1 MPMKKFI
8 LCCLVAVSFEVS
20 AAELMSSVVEYTISG
35 TGSGS
40 LNGTPF
46 SNRSFTF
53 NLIGDAMNYSPN
65 GFGGHQISPLNSAAF
80 SVTGFDSGLFTIA
93 TTIGVNDTSSWL
105 YFDNASANRSL
116 LSINLGTPVDIRG
129 SISAIESIYAT
140 AWSHQFVNIPTT
152 QGAFSL
158 DSLSTQLVFSSK
170 AVPEPSTYALF
181 GIGVGGILL
190 AVVRRRVLG

>member
-1 MPMKKFI
+1 MKKFI
-8 LCCLVAVSFEVS
+8 LCCLVAVSLEVS

-80 SVTGFDSGLFTIA
+80 SVTGFDSGLFAIA
-93 TTIGVNDTSSWL
+93 TTIGVNDTSSWI
-105 YFDNASANRSL
+105 YFSNASANRDLISL
-116 LSINLGTPVDIRG
+116 NLGTPVDITG
-129 SISAIESIYAT
+129 SISAIQSVYAT
-140 AWSHQFVNIPTT
+140 AIANQFVNIATT

-170 AVPEPSTYALF
+170 AVPEPSTYALL
-181 GIGVGGILL
+181 GLGLGGILL
-190 AVVRRRVLG
+190 AVRRKRLC